1 MTSSLIDF
9 EALYNQSTSTK
20 PILIMFIEEPE
31 SVKRS
36 FVNYVKTK
44 DKQIYNIIEINGLG
58 QAEDKQV
65 KKLLAKQI
73 EEVEKS

>member
-1 MTSSLIDF
+1 
-9 EALYNQSTSTK
+9 
-20 PILIMFIEEPE
+20 MFLEEPE

-36 FVNYVKTK
+36 FVNYVRTK

-73 EEVEKS
+73 EEV